1 MSGGVENW
9 LLMWKPHT
17 FGVRSVLWVKTNHG
31 TANGQLLGSR
41 NVLELDTADGYT
53 TCEYTQNHRIVHLTW
68 MNFMA
73 CLGPGSWKGAGL
85 MGVSSGSGGEGQH
98 LGLEDVRQAPW
109 PQRRQGTC

>member
-1 MSGGVENW
+1 M
-9 LLMWKPHT
+9 

-31 TANGQLLGSR
+31 TANGQLPGSR
-41 NVLELDTADGYT
+41 NVLELDAADGCT

-85 MGVSSGSGGEGQH
+85 MGVSSGPGGEGQH
-98 LGLEDVRQAPW
+98 LGWKMSDRLRGLRGDRVVVSPAP
-109 PQRRQGTC
+109 R